1 MPTKQS
7 KLAARAARWFLAY
20 ENALKTRDDFIPG
33 RVNWDAAKFLHAQ
46 GYSAESA
53 AASVTEPCLKI
64 EDKK

>member
-1 MPTKQS
+1 MATKQS
-7 KLAARAARWFLAY
+7 KQAAKAARWFLNY

-53 AASVTEPCLKI
+53 AASVTEPCIPYK
-64 EDKK
+64 ERS

>member
-1 MPTKQS
+1 MATRRS
-7 KLAARAARWFLAY
+7 KLAIRSDRWFLAY

-33 RVNWDAAKFLHAQ
+33 HVNWDSAKFLHAQ